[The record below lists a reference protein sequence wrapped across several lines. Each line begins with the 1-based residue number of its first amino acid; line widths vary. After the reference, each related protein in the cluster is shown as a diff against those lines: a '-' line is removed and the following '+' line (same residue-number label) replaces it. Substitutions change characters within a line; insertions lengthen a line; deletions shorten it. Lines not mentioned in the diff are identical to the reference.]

1 MLVVARLTP
10 AMLSH
15 LRIVAGDEHTVLA
28 ASSWPALAGVLRAR
42 PVEVTVVDPCVDGS
56 ADTEAV
62 RAIRAGFPAV
72 AVLVYT
78 NITAES
84 TRAML
89 SLGEL
94 GVRHCVL
101 RGFDDEPTRFRDR
114 LETLRATGIEE
125 RILGALRVALVAGDA
140 PPALVG
146 AVELLFRRPTRF
158 RSATDIAVA
167 AEMPRRNVNRW
178 LERLGL
184 APARTLVL
192 AARVLRGYQYAQNP
206 ALSMSNVALRL
217 GYADPRIFAAHVRQ
231 MSGRRFAAWRRIVTP
246 DQCVAESLAKLVV
259 GRAPAAPPVLTILRR
274 AAGRG

>member
-1 MLVVARLTP
+1 MLLVARLSP

-15 LRIVAGDEHTVLA
+15 LRVVAGDAHSVLA

-42 PVEVTVVDPCVDGS
+42 PVEVTVVDPCVDGP

-62 RAIRAGFPAV
+62 RAIRSGFPGV

-78 NITAES
+78 SITAES

-101 RGFDDEPTRFRDR
+101 RGFDDEPMRFRDR
-114 LETLRATGIEE
+114 LETLRAFGLEE
-125 RILGALRVALVAGDA
+125 RIVSALRVALVAGDA
-140 PPALVG
+140 PAGLIG
-146 AVELLFRRPTRF
+146 AIEQLFRRPTRF
-158 RSATDIAVA
+158 KSATDIAVA

-184 APARTLVL
+184 APARTLVT

-206 ALSMSNVALRL
+206 ALSMSDVALRL
-217 GYADPRIFAAHVRQ
+217 GYADPRIFAAHVRT
-231 MSGRRFAAWRRIVTP
+231 MSGRRFAAWRRVVSP
-246 DQCVAESLAKLVV
+246 DECVAEALAKLVV
-259 GRAPAAPPVLTILRR
+259 GRMPVAPPVLTVLRR

>member
-15 LRIVAGDEHTVLA
+15 LRVVAGDEHTVLA
-28 ASSWPALAGVLRAR
+28 ASSWTALAGVLRAR
-42 PVEVTVVDPCVDGS
+42 PVEVTVVDPCVDGA

-62 RAIRAGFPAV
+62 RAIRAGFPGV

-78 NITAES
+78 SITAES

-94 GVRHCVL
+94 GVRHCIL

-114 LETLRATGIEE
+114 LETMRATGLEE

-146 AVELLFRRPTRF
+146 AVEMLFRRPTRF
-158 RSATDIAVA
+158 RSATDIAAA

-178 LERLGL
+178 LERLGI
-184 APARTLVL
+184 APARTLVT

-206 ALSMSNVALRL
+206 ALSMSDVALRL
-217 GYADPRIFAAHVRQ
+217 GYADPRIFAAHVRAI
-231 MSGRRFAAWRRIVTP
+231 SGRRFAAWRRIVTP
-246 DQCVAESLAKLVV
+246 DQCVSESLAKLVV